1 MKVWMA
7 AVLAVIGIVGLVL
20 SIIKLRGGARVAL
33 AIISGLVALFG
44 VLYVLAAIV
53 LVSAVD

>member
-20 SIIKLRGGARVAL
+20 SIIKLRGGARVAF

>member
-7 AVLAVIGIVGLVL
+7 AVLTVIGIVGLVL

>member
-20 SIIKLRGGARVAL
+20 SLLKLRGGARVAL

>member
-7 AVLAVIGIVGLVL
+7 AVLAVIGIIGLIL
-20 SIIKLRGGARVAL
+20 SLLKLRGGARVAL
-33 AIISGLVALFG
+33 AIISGLVALAGLF
-44 VLYVLAAIV
+44 YVLAAIV

>member
-7 AVLAVIGIVGLVL
+7 AVLAVIGIIGLIL
-20 SIIKLRGGARVAL
+20 SLLKLRGGARVAL

-53 LVSAVD
+53 LV

>member
-33 AIISGLVALFG
+33 AIISGIVALLG

>member
-33 AIISGLVALFG
+33 AIISGLVALLG

>member
-20 SIIKLRGGARVAL
+20 SIIKLRGGARIAL

>member
-7 AVLAVIGIVGLVL
+7 AVLAVIGIIGLIL
-20 SIIKLRGGARVAL
+20 SLVKLRGGARVTL
-33 AIISGLVALFG
+33 AIISGLVALLG

>member
-7 AVLAVIGIVGLVL
+7 AVIAAAGIIGLILSLAR
-20 SIIKLRGGARVAL
+20 LRGGKRIAL
-33 AIISGLVALFG
+33 AVVSGIAALFG
-44 VLYVLAAIV
+44 VLYVLAAIL

>member
-7 AVLAVIGIVGLVL
+7 AVLAVIGIVELVL
-20 SIIKLRGGARVAL
+20 SIIKLRGGARIAL

>member
-7 AVLAVIGIVGLVL
+7 AVLAVIGIL
-20 SIIKLRGGARVAL
+20 SLLKLRGGARVAL
-33 AIISGLVALFG
+33 AIISGLVALLG

>member
-1 MKVWMA
+1 MTNERA
-7 AVLAVIGIVGLVL
+7 SEGD
-20 SIIKLRGGARVAL
+20 RGGARVAL
-33 AIISGLVALFG
+33 AIISGLVALLG

>member
-7 AVLAVIGIVGLVL
+7 AVLAVIGIIGLIL
-20 SIIKLRGGARVAL
+20 SLVKLRGGARVAL
-33 AIISGLVALFG
+33 AIISGLVARAGLF
-44 VLYVLAAIV
+44 YVLAAIV

>member
-7 AVLAVIGIVGLVL
+7 AVLAVIGIVGLAL

>member
-7 AVLAVIGIVGLVL
+7 AVLAVIGIVGLIL
-20 SIIKLRGGARVAL
+20 SLIKLRGGARVAL
-33 AIISGLVALFG
+33 AIISGLTALAG
-44 VLYVLAAIV
+44 LLYVLAAIV